1 MEKKI
6 RNTALAMLRPKMPK
20 EIANLWIGGD
30 GWRKVH
36 LSIIVIKELKQ
47 GIGHGR
53 GISRALLKLHGD
65 PTEKKK
71 VKRIWVG

>member
-1 MEKKI
+1 MEEKI

-20 EIANLWIGGD
+20 EIANPWIGED

-47 GIGHGR
+47 RIGNGR
-53 GISRALLKLHGD
+53 G
-65 PTEKKK
+65 
-71 VKRIWVG
+71 VNC